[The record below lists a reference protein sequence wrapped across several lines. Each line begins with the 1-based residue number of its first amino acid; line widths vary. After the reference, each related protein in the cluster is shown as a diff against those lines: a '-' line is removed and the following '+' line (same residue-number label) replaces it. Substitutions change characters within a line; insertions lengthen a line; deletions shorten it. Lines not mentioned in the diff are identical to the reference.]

1 LIIRDTTVRPLGADI
16 EPRGTLHQSRHRP
29 SQRSRWSSRSEAIGT
44 ARAHEGAALLPADRL
59 ARSVSRVTT
68 TMIGKSFRV
77 VDAATPVE
85 RWRTVVLPIP
95 GARPVTVAL
104 SSDRRG
110 CAALASAML
119 GLDEDDID
127 VAMIDDFM
135 RELLNMTAGQ
145 IKSELSLDQALGL
158 PRVREADTVFLAAHA
173 WHHHVL
179 DSESI
184 SLVISL
190 VNAIV

>member
-1 LIIRDTTVRPLGADI
+1 MLGRTFKVVVLDTPI
-16 EPRGTLHQSRHRP
+16 
-29 SQRSRWSSRSEAIGT
+29 
-44 ARAHEGAALLPADRL
+44 
-59 ARSVSRVTT
+59 
-68 TMIGKSFRV
+68 
-77 VDAATPVE
+77 E

-119 GLDEDDID
+119 GMDEDDLD

-145 IKSELSLDQALGL
+145 IKLELALDQALGL
-158 PRVREADTVFLAAHA
+158 PRVLDGDELFASPRPWA
-173 WHHHVL
+173 HHVL
-179 DSESI
+179 DSQSI
-184 SLVISL
+184 NLVISL
-190 VNAIV
+190 LSGIA